1 MRPRRR
7 GIILI
12 AAAVVG
18 VAAVIAVILTA
29 STSRVE
35 RAALATARSQLE
47 QEQAAALNPGDLF
60 PLDSLPSTA
69 NGAAI
74 QLRGTQTC
82 CIIAAPGCAS
92 CSEYAGVAEGLG
104 AAHPGVQFV
113 LLMVGTDGSGVVA
126 GPHMRL
132 AVDQDRKVAGK
143 LSNHDA
149 VAPAVFLIRTDGTI
163 AWKVIGVKL
172 QLVWN
177 ELNEALGR
185 FSRSRSG
192 VLSGS
197 EVTPKVGEK
206 LASALCAGTLVTP
219 VSADRDTVFLLSH
232 STYLS
237 ADSMKLQADLLAQL
251 SDVADPV
258 LVAAL
263 YDEARWRAAL
273 DYHVLYSSTSTQTMT
288 QNMRLVPSINRGEVA
303 KVEEYVEGNR
313 LGVTVIADTCWSF
326 VLTFGQT
333 SGTSLIVIA
342 PDRTVKA
349 VIPYSLTG
357 SSADRTLAR
366 YVRSIV
372 ENR

>member
-1 MRPRRR
+1 MRPRRL

-29 STSRVE
+29 HSSGVE
-35 RAALATARSQLE
+35 RSALATAGSQAE
-47 QEQAAALNPGDLF
+47 QEQAAALNPSDLF

-104 AAHPGVQFV
+104 AAYPGIQFV

-132 AVDQDRKVAGK
+132 AVDQERKAASK
-143 LSNHDA
+143 LSDHDA

-177 ELNEALGR
+177 ELNEALGG

-192 VLSGS
+192 VLPGS

-206 LASALCAGTLVTP
+206 LASALCAGTPVDP
-219 VSADRDTVFLLSH
+219 VSTDRDTVFLLSH

-237 ADSMKLQADLLAQL
+237 TDSMKLQADLLAQL
-251 SDVADPV
+251 RDVANPV
-258 LVAAL
+258 LVVSI

-273 DYHVLYSSTSTQTMT
+273 DYHALYSSTSTQTST

-303 KVEEYVEGNR
+303 KVEEYVDQHH
-313 LGVTVIADTCWSF
+313 LGVTVIPDTCWSY
-326 VLTFGQT
+326 VLTYGQ
-333 SGTSLIVIA
+333 SSSTSLIVVA
-342 PDRTVKA
+342 SDRTVKA

-366 YVRSIV
+366 YVRSII

>member
-1 MRPRRR
+1 V
-7 GIILI
+7 
-12 AAAVVG
+12 AAA
-18 VAAVIAVILTA
+18 AVILTA
-29 STSRVE
+29 
-35 RAALATARSQLE
+35 RASVVARDALATAVSRVE
-47 QEQAAALNPGDLF
+47 QEYAAALNPGDMF

-69 NGAAI
+69 KGAAI

-82 CIIAAPGCAS
+82 CIIPAPGCAS
-92 CSEYAGVAEGLG
+92 CSEYAGLAEGLG
-104 AAHPGVQFV
+104 AAYPGIQFV
-113 LLMVGTDGSGVVA
+113 LLMVGTDGSGVIA

-132 AVDQDRKVAGK
+132 AVDQDRKAVSK
-143 LSNHDA
+143 LSDHDA

-177 ELNEALGR
+177 ELNEALGQ
-185 FSRSRSG
+185 FSHSESG
-192 VLSGS
+192 VLPGS

-206 LASALCAGTLVTP
+206 LASALCTGTSVAP
-219 VSADRDTVFLLSH
+219 VSTDRDTVFLLSH

-251 SDVADPV
+251 SDVADPI
-258 LVAAL
+258 LVASI

-273 DYHVLYSSTSTQTMT
+273 DYHVLYSSTSTQIMT

-303 KVEEYVEGNR
+303 KVEEYIEQHH

-349 VIPYSLTG
+349 IVPWDLQGSTEETTLVRYIRSVVTG
-357 SSADRTLAR
+357 R
-366 YVRSIV
+366 
-372 ENR
+372 

>member
-1 MRPRRR
+1 MRPSRRR
-7 GIILI
+7 IVLI
-12 AAAVVG
+12 VVAVLG
-18 VAAVIAVILTA
+18 VATIVAVILTA
-29 STSRVE
+29 
-35 RAALATARSQLE
+35 RASVVARDALATAVSRAE
-47 QEQAAALNPGDLF
+47 QEYTAALNPGDVF

-74 QLRGTQTC
+74 QLHGTQTC

-104 AAHPGVQFV
+104 VAYPGIQFV

-126 GPHMRL
+126 GAHMRL
-132 AVDQDRKVAGK
+132 AVDQDRKAVSK
-143 LSNHDA
+143 LSDHDA

-185 FSRSRSG
+185 FSRSQSG
-192 VLSGS
+192 VLPGS

-206 LASALCAGTLVTP
+206 LASALCAGTSVAP
-219 VSADRDTVFLLSH
+219 VSTDRDTVFLLSH

-237 ADSMKLQADLLAQL
+237 ADSMKLQTDLLAQL

-258 LVAAL
+258 LMASI
-263 YDEARWRAAL
+263 YDEVRWRAAL
-273 DYHVLYSSTSTQTMT
+273 DYHALYSSKSTQTST
-288 QNMRLVPSINRGEVA
+288 QNMRLVPSINRSEVA
-303 KVEEYVEGNR
+303 KVEEYIER
-313 LGVTVIADTCWSF
+313 TRRGVTVIADTCWSY
-326 VLTFGQT
+326 VLTYGQ
-333 SGTSLIVIA
+333 SSSTSLIVVA
-342 PDRTVKA
+342 SDRTVKA

-357 SSADRTLAR
+357 SSADRTLTR
-366 YVRSIV
+366 YVRSII
-372 ENR
+372 ENQ

>member
-7 GIILI
+7 RIILV

-18 VAAVIAVILTA
+18 MAAVIAVILTA

-74 QLRGTQTC
+74 QLRGAQTC

-104 AAHPGVQFV
+104 AAYPGIQFV

-132 AVDQDRKVAGK
+132 AVDQDRKAVSK
-143 LSNHDA
+143 LSDHDA

-192 VLSGS
+192 VLPGS

-206 LASALCAGTLVTP
+206 LASALCVGTSVAP
-219 VSADRDTVFLLSH
+219 VSTERDTVFLLSH

-237 ADSMKLQADLLAQL
+237 ADSMKLQTDLLAQL

-258 LVAAL
+258 LVASI

-273 DYHVLYSSTSTQTMT
+273 DYHVLYSSTSTQIMT
-288 QNMRLVPSINRGEVA
+288 QNMRLAPSINRGEVA
-303 KVEEYVEGNR
+303 KVEEYVEQHH

-333 SGTSLIVIA
+333 SGTSLIVVA
-342 PDRTVKA
+342 PDHTVKA
-349 VIPYSLTG
+349 VIPYNLTG

>member
-7 GIILI
+7 QILLI

-18 VAAVIAVILTA
+18 AAAVIAVILTA
-29 STSRVE
+29 RSSVVQRS
-35 RAALATARSQLE
+35 ALATARTRLE

-104 AAHPGVQFV
+104 ATYPGIQFV
-113 LLMVGTDGSGVVA
+113 ILMVGTDGSGVVA

-132 AVDQDRKVAGK
+132 AVDQDRKAVSK
-143 LSNHDA
+143 LSDHDA

-163 AWKVIGVKL
+163 AWKAIGVKP

-185 FSRSRSG
+185 FSHSQSG
-192 VLSGS
+192 LLPGS
-197 EVTPKVGEK
+197 EVTPKAGEK
-206 LASALCAGTLVTP
+206 LAPALCAGTPVAP
-219 VSADRDTVFLLSH
+219 VSTDRNTVFLLSH

-258 LVAAL
+258 LVVSI
-263 YDEARWRAAL
+263 YDEVRWRAAL
-273 DYHVLYSSTSTQTMT
+273 DYHALYSSTSTQTST
-288 QNMRLVPSINRGEVA
+288 QNMRLVPSINRGVVA
-303 KVEEYVEGNR
+303 RVEEYVDQHR
-313 LGVTVIADTCWSF
+313 LGVTVIPDTCWSY
-326 VLTFGQT
+326 VLTYGQ
-333 SGTSLIVIA
+333 SSATSLIVAA

-366 YVRSIV
+366 YVRSVI

>member
-7 GIILI
+7 RIILI

-18 VAAVIAVILTA
+18 AAAVIAVILTA

-35 RAALATARSQLE
+35 RSALATARSQLE

-74 QLRGTQTC
+74 QLRGAQTC

-104 AAHPGVQFV
+104 AAYPGIQFV

-132 AVDQDRKVAGK
+132 AVDQDRKAVSK
-143 LSNHDA
+143 LSDHDA

-185 FSRSRSG
+185 FSRSQSG
-192 VLSGS
+192 VLPGS
-197 EVTPKVGEK
+197 EVTPKVGEE
-206 LASALCAGTLVTP
+206 LALALCAGTLVTP
-219 VSADRDTVFLLSH
+219 VSADKDTVFLLSH

-258 LVAAL
+258 LVASI

-273 DYHVLYSSTSTQTMT
+273 DYHVLYSSTSTQIMT

-303 KVEEYVEGNR
+303 KVEEYVEQNH
-313 LGVTVIADTCWSF
+313 LGVTVTPDTCWSF
-326 VLTFGQT
+326 ALTYGQ
-333 SGTSLIVIA
+333 SSFTSLIVVA

-349 VIPYSLTG
+349 VVAYSLTG

-366 YVRSIV
+366 YVRSII

>member
-1 MRPRRR
+1 MRLRRR
-7 GIILI
+7 IVLIIT
-12 AAAVVG
+12 AVVG
-18 VAAVIAVILTA
+18 VAAMIAVILTA
-29 STSRVE
+29 RSSGAQRS
-35 RAALATARSQLE
+35 ALATVCSQLE

-60 PLDSLPSTA
+60 PLDSLPTTA

-104 AAHPGVQFV
+104 AAYPGIQFV

-126 GPHMRL
+126 GPHVRL
-132 AVDQDRKVAGK
+132 AVDQERKAVSK
-143 LSNHDA
+143 LSDHDA
-149 VAPAVFLIRTDGTI
+149 VAPAVFLIRTDGTV

-185 FSRSRSG
+185 LSHSQSG
-192 VLSGS
+192 VLPGS

-206 LASALCAGTLVTP
+206 LVSPLCAGIPVAP
-219 VSADRDTVFLLSH
+219 VSTDRDTVFLLSH

-237 ADSMKLQADLLAQL
+237 IDSMKLQADLLAQL
-251 SDVADPV
+251 SDAADPV
-258 LVAAL
+258 LVVSI
-263 YDEARWRAAL
+263 YDEVRWRAAL
-273 DYHVLYSSTSTQTMT
+273 DYHALYSSKSTQTST

-303 KVEEYVEGNR
+303 KVEEYVDKHH
-313 LGVTVIADTCWSF
+313 LGVAVIPDTCWSF

-333 SGTSLIVIA
+333 SGTSLIVVA

-349 VIPYSLTG
+349 VIPCSLTG

-372 ENR
+372 ESR

>member
-1 MRPRRR
+1 MRPSRRR
-7 GIILI
+7 IVLI
-12 AAAVVG
+12 VVAVLG
-18 VAAVIAVILTA
+18 VATIVAVILTA
-29 STSRVE
+29 
-35 RAALATARSQLE
+35 RASVAQRSALATAHTRLE

-60 PLDSLPSTA
+60 PFDSLPSTA

-104 AAHPGVQFV
+104 AAYPGIQFV
-113 LLMVGTDGSGVVA
+113 ILMVGTEGSGVVA

-132 AVDQDRKVAGK
+132 AVDQDRKAVSK
-143 LSNHDA
+143 LSDHDA
-149 VAPAVFLIRTDGTI
+149 VAPTVFLIRADGTI

-192 VLSGS
+192 VLPGS

-206 LASALCAGTLVTP
+206 LASALCAGTSVAP
-219 VSADRDTVFLLSH
+219 VSTGRDTVFLLSH

-237 ADSMKLQADLLAQL
+237 ADSMKLQTDLLAQL

-258 LVAAL
+258 LVASI
-263 YDEARWRAAL
+263 YDEVRWRAAL
-273 DYHVLYSSTSTQTMT
+273 DYHALYSSKSTQIMT
-288 QNMRLVPSINRGEVA
+288 QNMRLVPSINRGEVT
-303 KVEEYVEGNR
+303 KVEDYIERNR
-313 LGVTVIADTCWSF
+313 LGVTVIADTCWSY
-326 VLTFGQT
+326 VLTYGQ
-333 SGTSLIVIA
+333 SSSTSLIVVA

-349 VIPYSLTG
+349 VVPYSLIG
-357 SSADRTLAR
+357 SSADRILAR
-366 YVRSIV
+366 YVRSII

>member
-1 MRPRRR
+1 MRPSRRR
-7 GIILI
+7 IVLI
-12 AAAVVG
+12 VVAVLGMATV
-18 VAAVIAVILTA
+18 VAVILTA
-29 STSRVE
+29 
-35 RAALATARSQLE
+35 RASVVARDALATAVSRVE
-47 QEQAAALNPGDLF
+47 QEYAAALNPGDMF
-60 PLDSLPSTA
+60 PLASLVSTA

-104 AAHPGVQFV
+104 AAYPSIQFV

-132 AVDQDRKVAGK
+132 AVDQDRKAVSK
-143 LSNHDA
+143 LSDPDA
-149 VAPAVFLIRTDGTI
+149 IAPAVFLIRADATI
-163 AWKVIGVKL
+163 AWKAIGIKL

-192 VLSGS
+192 VLPGS

-206 LASALCAGTLVTP
+206 LAPALCAGTSVAP

-237 ADSMKLQADLLAQL
+237 ADSMKLQADFLAGL
-251 SDVADPV
+251 RDVADPV
-258 LVAAL
+258 LVASI

-273 DYHVLYSSTSTQTMT
+273 DYHALYSSKSTQTAT

-303 KVEEYVEGNR
+303 KVEEYVEQNH
-313 LGVTVIADTCWSF
+313 LGVTVTPDTCWSF
-326 VLTFGQT
+326 ALTYGQ
-333 SGTSLIVIA
+333 SSFTSLIVVA

-349 VIPYSLTG
+349 IVPWDLQGPTEE
-357 SSADRTLAR
+357 AALVR
-366 YVRSIV
+366 YIRSIV
-372 ENR
+372 TGR

>member
-18 VAAVIAVILTA
+18 AAAVIAVILTA

-35 RAALATARSQLE
+35 RAALVTARSQLE

-60 PLDSLPSTA
+60 PLDSLPSIAGDAT
-69 NGAAI
+69 I

-92 CSEYAGVAEGLG
+92 CSEYAVVAEDLG
-104 AAHPGVQFV
+104 VKYPGIQFV

-126 GPHMRL
+126 GPHVRL
-132 AVDQDRKVAGK
+132 AVDQDRKGVSK
-143 LSNHDA
+143 LSDHDA

-185 FSRSRSG
+185 FSRSQSG
-192 VLSGS
+192 VLPGS

-206 LASALCAGTLVTP
+206 LASALCVGTSVAP
-219 VSADRDTVFLLSH
+219 VSAERDTVFLLSH

-251 SDVADPV
+251 SDVADAV
-258 LVAAL
+258 LVASL
-263 YDEARWRAAL
+263 YDEARWHAAL
-273 DYHVLYSSTSTQTMT
+273 DYHVRYSSTSTQTMT

-303 KVEEYVEGNR
+303 KVEEYIERNR
-313 LGVTVIADTCWSF
+313 LGVTVIADTCWSY
-326 VLTFGQT
+326 VLTYGQ
-333 SGTSLIVIA
+333 SSSTSLIVVA

-349 VIPYSLTG
+349 VVPYSLTG